1 MLLKYIMCDKL
12 YMCVTML
19 YDGIMYVI
27 YNNTHNRWYPYIGYI
42 LKKVCWVKFI
52 SNTSFYVYKVYTN
65 I

>member
-27 YNNTHNRWYPYIGYI
+27 YNNTHSSWYPYILPYI
-42 LKKVCWVKFI
+42 EKGMLGKI
-52 SNTSFYVYKVYTN
+52 Y